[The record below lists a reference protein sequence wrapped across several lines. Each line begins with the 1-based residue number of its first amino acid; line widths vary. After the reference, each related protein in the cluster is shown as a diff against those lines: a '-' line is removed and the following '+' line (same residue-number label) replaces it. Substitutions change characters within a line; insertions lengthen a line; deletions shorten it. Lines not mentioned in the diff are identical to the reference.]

1 MSIFMGT
8 LASWQEDGFGTVK
21 CAKQAKLQ
29 IPAKKIIGGGGLFK
43 KGTFTESK

>member
-21 CAKQAKLQ
+21 CAKQANYKYQ
-29 IPAKKIIGGGGLFK
+29 PKR
-43 KGTFTESK
+43 